1 MKEYW
6 VDIVRREV
14 TFERNCVC
22 VEAESEEHAIERV
35 REHFLGKGDVLTDG
49 EEMSEQH
56 SKHLE
61 TDESIVVAIGDAEAV
76 NEMPYGDELCRNGV
90 ALADC
95 ECC

>member
-1 MKEYW
+1 MEIRAMKEYW

-22 VEAESEEHAIERV
+22 VEAESAEQARERV
-35 REHFLGKGDVLTDG
+35 REHYLGEGDVLTYQ

-61 TDESIVVAIGDAEAV
+61 TDESIVVAIGDAEEA
-76 NEMPYGDELCRNGV
+76 
-90 ALADC
+90 
-95 ECC
+95 

>member
-6 VDIVRREV
+6 VDIIRREV

-22 VEAESEEHAIERV
+22 VEAESAEQARERV
-35 REHFLGKGDVLTDG
+35 WEHYLGKGDVLTDG

-56 SKHLE
+56 SKHLDV
-61 TDESIVVAIGDAEAV
+61 DESVVVFIGDAEAV
-76 NEMPYGDELCRNGV
+76 NETPYGEELCRNGV

-95 ECC
+95 DCC

>member
-1 MKEYW
+1 VEQFQGRERLGMEARAMKEYW

-22 VEAESEEHAIERV
+22 VEAESAEQARERV
-35 REHFLGKGDVLTDG
+35 WEHYIGKGDELTYG

-61 TDESIVVAIGDAEAV
+61 TDESIVVSIGDAEEA
-76 NEMPYGDELCRNGV
+76 
-90 ALADC
+90 
-95 ECC
+95 